1 MDLPYQNR
9 IQAGRRLAEALK
21 DYAGRPDVL
30 VLGLPRGGLPVAAEV
45 ARALGAEL
53 DLIVVRKLGTPGQE
67 ELAMGAIASGGAKV
81 LNDELIRQLNI
92 SEKTIDKV
100 AGEERKELQRREQAY
115 RGDRPAPQVR
125 DRQVILVDDGIATGA
140 TMRSAVKA
148 LKQLGPARLI
158 VAVPVAPPDT
168 VEALRSEADEVVCLA
183 TPEPFWGVG
192 RWYEDFAQTT
202 DDEVRQTLA
211 EFWKE

>member
-1 MDLPYQNR
+1 MDLPFQNR
-9 IQAGRRLAEALK
+9 IKAGQRLADALK
-21 DYAGRPDVL
+21 EYAGRSDVL
-30 VLGLPRGGLPVAAEV
+30 VLGLPRGGVPVAAEV
-45 ARALGAEL
+45 ARSLGAEL

-81 LNDELIRQLNI
+81 LNEELIQQLNI

-100 AGEERKELQRREQAY
+100 TTKERKELQRREQAY
-115 RGDRPAPQVR
+115 RGDRPDPQLR
-125 DRQVILVDDGIATGA
+125 DRQVILIDDGIATGA

-148 LKQLGPARLI
+148 LKQQGPARLI

-168 VEALRSEADEVVCLA
+168 VEALRREADEVVCLA

-202 DDEVRQTLA
+202 DDEVRQILA

>member
-1 MDLPYQNR
+1 
-9 IQAGRRLAEALK
+9 
-21 DYAGRPDVL
+21 
-30 VLGLPRGGLPVAAEV
+30 
-45 ARALGAEL
+45 
-53 DLIVVRKLGTPGQE
+53 
-67 ELAMGAIASGGAKV
+67 MGAIASGGAKV
-81 LNDELIRQLNI
+81 LNEELIQQLNI

-100 AGEERKELQRREQAY
+100 TTKERKELQRREQAY
-115 RGDRPAPQVR
+115 RGDRPDPQLR
-125 DRQVILVDDGIATGA
+125 DRQVILIDDGIATGA

-148 LKQLGPARLI
+148 LKQQGPARLI

-168 VEALRSEADEVVCLA
+168 VEALRREADEVVCLA

-202 DDEVRQTLA
+202 DDEVRQILA